1 MARKKKDW
9 SKAKQ
14 AWDGWVYLLQ
24 IELGNQTIFKIGT
37 TGRNA
42 LIRALEISKEFYG
55 VLGYLPKIQ
64 IIEEAQTHNNYAV
77 EAELLK
83 LTSKY
88 AYKLPCERAVVGD
101 SEFRSMCVN
110 ELKGLFKQ
118 CLAEDFAPTIK
129 FEVSL

>member
-9 SKAKQ
+9 SKPKESYN
-14 AWDGWVYLLQ
+14 GWVYLLQ

-64 IIEEAQTHNNYAV
+64 IIEEVQTHNNYAV

-83 LTSKY
+83 LTSKHV
-88 AYKLPCERAVVGD
+88 YKLPCERAVVGD

-118 CLAEDFAPTIK
+118 CLA
-129 FEVSL
+129 

>member
-1 MARKKKDW
+1 MAKKKDW
-9 SKAKQ
+9 SKPKE

-37 TGRNA
+37 TGRSA
-42 LIRALEISKEFYG
+42 LIRALEISKEFYS

-64 IIEEAQTHNNYAV
+64 IIEEAKTHNNYAV

-101 SEFRSMCVN
+101 SEFRSMCIN

-118 CLAEDFAPTIK
+118 CLAKDTPAQKSFQIE
-129 FEVSL
+129 L

>member
-1 MARKKKDW
+1 MSRKKKDW
-9 SKAKQ
+9 SKPKESYN
-14 AWDGWVYLLQ
+14 GWVYLLQ

-64 IIEEAQTHNNYAV
+64 IIEEVQTHNNYAV

-83 LTSKY
+83 LTSKHV
-88 AYKLPCERAVVGD
+88 YKLPCERAVVGD
-101 SEFRSMCVN
+101 SEFRNMCVN

-118 CLAEDFAPTIK
+118 CLAKDIPAQKSFQIG
-129 FEVSL
+129 L